1 MDLRTLTEAFGPSGM
16 ENEVRALIK
25 EEARK
30 YCDDVSIDRAGN
42 LVCRKKGTD
51 ANLPSVA
58 FAAHMD
64 EIGFIITGHT
74 EEGLLRFR
82 PVGGV
87 DPRVV
92 VSKWVLLGPDRLRGI
107 IGAMAIHLQTME
119 DRARVLDY
127 DNLFI
132 DVGAA
137 SKKEAE
143 ELCPLG
149 TYAVFE
155 TNYTEFGDGF
165 VAARALDDRVGCL
178 GLLEILKNSAYAG
191 DLCCVFVTQEEVGL
205 RGSKGAAFHIQ
216 PDIAIILEG
225 TSANDLG
232 DVDSR
237 FQVCVPGQGVAISFM
252 DNASIADQGLFEA
265 MKQAAAKA
273 GIPHQ
278 IKRGIT
284 GGNDAGS
291 FQRSGKGAKTCVLSV
306 PCRYIHSPNNVAKL
320 SDIKAQSDLALAFLN
335 SLTA

>member
-1 MDLRTLTEAFGPSGM
+1 MDLRTLVEAFGPSGM
-16 ENEVRALIK
+16 ENEVRALLR
-25 EEARK
+25 EEAKK

-42 LVCRKKGTD
+42 LVCRRKGRD
-51 ANLPSVA
+51 QNLPSVT

-64 EIGFIITGHT
+64 EIGFIVTGHT
-74 EEGLLRFR
+74 EDGLLRFR

-92 VSKWVLLGPDRLRGI
+92 VSKWVLLGKDRLRGI
-107 IGAMAIHLQTME
+107 IGAMAIHLQTPE

-127 DNLFI
+127 DNLYI
-132 DVGAA
+132 DIGATD
-137 SKKEAE
+137 KKEAE
-143 ELCPLG
+143 GLCPLG

-155 TNYTEFGDGF
+155 TPYTEFGDGF
-165 VAARALDDRVGCL
+165 VAARALDDRVGCYS
-178 GLLEILKNSAYAG
+178 LLQILKNSDYAG

-232 DVDSR
+232 DTEAR
-237 FQVCVPGQGVAISFM
+237 FHVCVPGEGVAISFM
-252 DNASIADQGLFEA
+252 DNASIADTGLYQL
-265 MKQAAAKA
+265 MKDTAQKS

-291 FQRSGKGAKTCVLSV
+291 FQRSGKGARTCVLSV
-306 PCRYIHSPNNVAKL
+306 PCRYIHSGNNVAKL
-320 SDIKAQSDLALAFLN
+320 SDIKAQSDLALAFLK
-335 SLTA
+335 SLSV